1 MIPGERE
8 TREREKTK
16 ITGEG
21 EKIETTGEREGT
33 KQFVF
38 SLSPLLLFLAFSLS
52 PVSRGAARWFQ

>member
-21 EKIETTGEREGT
+21 EKTETTGERE
-33 KQFVF
+33 
-38 SLSPLLLFLAFSLS
+38 
-52 PVSRGAARWFQ
+52 